1 MSSLRSDICEWL
13 GATDSEEDSEALVN
27 ECVSICQMYNLTA
40 KDLQYKWEAFSYGKA
55 QTILRFTHESAADMK
70 AQIQREIQAKN
81 ASSVSKP
88 TARGK
93 LANSTKFVGVNAKGL
108 TGPLKAA
115 AQPPKALFGGM
126 PSVPVKLEQDF
137 DGPIASSSRVTFVGQ
152 KEARQNRASQDRY
165 MYETLGERSENT
177 QLDGFG
183 ELILKHYRDVGQ
195 LGHPGVFSEE
205 SCVVVGR
212 IVLDAEA
219 SGSGIKL
226 NNQSLILEASRSHGD
241 GLRVPL
247 QLAPD
252 LKIRGGY
259 KGLGGVGLFP
269 GAVVALKGRNG
280 GGGYFIASEILA
292 IPPMPASPAP
302 PSNVAASFDVCIAC
316 GPFTPDTNL
325 DYKLW
330 KTLISNLKASKPAV
344 VLLLGPFVDAT
355 HTHIQD
361 GMVDAT
367 PSDIFKSQFI
377 APLRDFLSQSPTSTV
392 LLVPSV
398 KDIISDHA
406 VFPQCELDDEFRGDP
421 RIRLLPNPARF
432 SLNAISFAVCS
443 VDVLYHLRKEEYFRR
458 GEEVDSIVCEPEVAS
473 DPMSNLSRYVLQQ
486 RSNLHPTICIA
497 FIRYS
502 LFPWTL
508 HTKSI
513 LTVSHSAELRVA
525 ESPDDPGPD
534 VMILP
539 SRLKHFSKVVDNSV
553 VVNPSYVAKNTYATL
568 SYSGQGTGFP
578 KDRIS
583 ADIAKLS

>member
-13 GATDSEEDSEALVN
+13 GATDSEEDSESLIN
-27 ECVSICQMYNLTA
+27 ECISICQMYNLTA
-40 KDLQYKWEAFSYGKA
+40 KDLQYKWEALSYGKA
-55 QTILRFTHESAADMK
+55 QTILRFTRESASDVK
-70 AQIQREIQAKN
+70 AQIQREMQAKN
-81 ASSVSKP
+81 ASSVSKSAA
-88 TARGK
+88 TGFVRGK
-93 LANSTKFVGVNAKGL
+93 FANSAKFVGVNAKGL
-108 TGPLKAA
+108 AGPLKAA

-126 PSVPVKLEQDF
+126 ASVPVKLEQDF

-152 KEARQNRASQDRY
+152 KEARQNRAYRY
-165 MYETLGERSENT
+165 MYETLGERSDT
-177 QLDGFG
+177 LDAQLDGFG
-183 ELILKHYRDVGQ
+183 ELVLKHYRDIHQ

-226 NNQSLILEASRSHGD
+226 NDQSLILESSRSHGD

-247 QLAPD
+247 QLASD
-252 LKIRGGY
+252 LKIRGGSR
-259 KGLGGVGLFP
+259 GLGGVGLFP

-302 PSNVAASFDVCIAC
+302 PSNVAASFDMCIAC
-316 GPFTPDTNL
+316 GPFTPDANL
-325 DYKLW
+325 DYKPW
-330 KTLISNLKASKPAV
+330 RTLISNLKTSKPAV

-355 HTHIQD
+355 HAHIQN
-361 GMVDAT
+361 GMVDET
-367 PSDIFKSQFI
+367 PSDIFKHQFI

-398 KDIISDHA
+398 NDIISDHA

-432 SLNAISFAVCS
+432 SLNEISFAVCS

-458 GEEVDSIVCEPEVAS
+458 GQEVDSIVCEPEAAS

-486 RSNLHPTICIA
+486 RSFYPIFPVPLDVAHEVNLD
-497 FIRYS
+497 
-502 LFPWTL
+502 
-508 HTKSI
+508 
-513 LTVSHSAELRVA
+513 VSHSAELRVA
-525 ESPDDPGPD
+525 ESPEDPGPD
-534 VMILP
+534 VMVLP

-553 VVNPSYVAKNTYATL
+553 VVNPSYLTKGTYATL

-583 ADIAKLS
+583 ADIARLS

>member
-1 MSSLRSDICEWL
+1 MSSLRSEVIEWL
-13 GATDSEEDSEALVN
+13 GATELEEDSEALVN

-40 KDLQYKWEAFSYGKA
+40 EALKYKWEALSYG
-55 QTILRFTHESAADMK
+55 TTNSILRFTHESAADVK
-70 AQIQREIQAKN
+70 VQIQREIQAKN
-81 ASSVSKP
+81 ASSASKSAAA
-88 TARGK
+88 TSFARGK
-93 LANSTKFVGVNAKGL
+93 LANSAKFAGINANGL
-108 TGPLKAA
+108 TGTLKAA

-126 PSVPVKLEQDF
+126 ARVPVKLEQDF
-137 DGPIASSSRVTFVGQ
+137 DDPIASSSRVTFTGP
-152 KEARQNRASQDRY
+152 KEGRQNRAYRY
-165 MYETLGERSENT
+165 MYETLGERSETLDT

-195 LGHPGVFSEE
+195 LGHPGVFSEGT
-205 SCVVVGR
+205 SVVVGR

-219 SGSGIKL
+219 SGPGVKL
-226 NNQSLILEASRSHGD
+226 NDQSLILEASRAHGD

-292 IPPMPASPAP
+292 MPPMPASPAP

-316 GPFTPDTNL
+316 GPFTPDADL
-325 DYKLW
+325 DYKPW
-330 KTLISNLKASKPAV
+330 RTLISNLKASKPAV

-355 HTHIQD
+355 HSHIHD
-361 GMVDAT
+361 GKVDET
-367 PSDIFKSQFI
+367 PSDIFKRQFI
-377 APLRDFLSQSPTSTV
+377 GPLRNFLSQSPTSTV

-406 VFPQCELDDEFRGDP
+406 VFPQCELDDEFSGDP

-432 SLNAISFAVCS
+432 ALNGISFAVCS
-443 VDVLYHLRKEEYFRR
+443 VDVLYHLRKEEYSRR
-458 GEEVDSIVCEPEVAS
+458 GEEVDSIVCEPEAAS
-473 DPMSNLSRYVLQQ
+473 DPMSNLGRYILQQ
-486 RSNLHPTICIA
+486 RSFYPIFPVSLDVAHEVNLD
-497 FIRYS
+497 
-502 LFPWTL
+502 
-508 HTKSI
+508 
-513 LTVSHSAELRVA
+513 VSHSAELRVS
-525 ESPDDPGPD
+525 ESPDEPVPD
-534 VMILP
+534 VMVLP

-553 VVNPSYVAKNTYATL
+553 IVNPSFLTKGTYATL

-583 ADIAKLS
+583 ADIARLS

>member
-1 MSSLRSDICEWL
+1 MSSLRGNIVNWL
-13 GATDSEEDSEALVN
+13 GATEEEEDSEALVN

-40 KDLQYKWEAFSYGKA
+40 EDLQFKWEALSYGKA
-55 QTILRFTHESAADMK
+55 QTILRFTRESAADVK

-81 ASSVSKP
+81 ASSASKSASA
-88 TARGK
+88 TNFARGR
-93 LANSTKFVGVNAKGL
+93 LAHSAKFAGVNATGL

-115 AQPPKALFGGM
+115 SQPPKALFGGM
-126 PSVPVKLEQDF
+126 PSTPVKLEQDF
-137 DGPIASSSRVTFVGQ
+137 DGLIAGSSRIAFVGP
-152 KEARQNRASQDRY
+152 KDGRQNRAYRY
-165 MYETLGERSENT
+165 MYETLGERSETLDT

-183 ELILKHYRDVGQ
+183 DLILKHYRDAGQ

-205 SCVVVGR
+205 CCVVVGR
-212 IVLDAEA
+212 IVIDAEP
-219 SGSGIKL
+219 SGAGVKL
-226 NNQSLILEASRSHGD
+226 NDQSLILEASRAHGD

-247 QLAPD
+247 QLAPG

-292 IPPMPASPAP
+292 IPPMPVSPAP
-302 PSNVAASFDVCIAC
+302 PSNVAASFDMCIAC
-316 GPFTPDTNL
+316 GPFTPDANL
-325 DYKLW
+325 DYKPW
-330 KTLISNLKASKPAV
+330 RTLISNLKASKPAV

-355 HTHIQD
+355 HTYLQH
-361 GMVDAT
+361 GMVDEM
-367 PSDIFKSQFI
+367 PSDIFKRQFI
-377 APLRDFLSQSPTSTV
+377 TPLRDFLSQSPTSIV

-398 KDIISDHA
+398 NDIISNHA
-406 VFPQCELDDEFRGDP
+406 VFPQCELDDEFSGDP

-432 SLNAISFAVCS
+432 SLNGISFAVCS

-458 GEEVDSIVCEPEVAS
+458 GEEIDSIVCEPAAAS

-486 RSNLHPTICIA
+486 RSFYPIFPVSMDVAHEVNLD
-497 FIRYS
+497 
-502 LFPWTL
+502 
-508 HTKSI
+508 
-513 LTVSHSAELRVA
+513 VSHSAELRVA

-534 VMILP
+534 VMVLP

-553 VVNPSYVAKNTYATL
+553 VVNPSYLTKGTYATL

-583 ADIAKLS
+583 ANIAKLS

>member
-1 MSSLRSDICEWL
+1 MSSLRSEICEWL
-13 GATDSEEDSEALVN
+13 GTDSAEEDSEGLIN

-40 KDLQYKWEAFSYGKA
+40 NDLQYKWEALSYGQA
-55 QTILRFTHESAADMK
+55 QKILRFTRESATDMK

-81 ASSVSKP
+81 ASSVSKSAAG
-88 TARGK
+88 TSSVRGK
-93 LANSTKFVGVNAKGL
+93 LANSSKFAGLNAKGL
-108 TGPLKAA
+108 TGPLKTA

-126 PSVPVKLEQDF
+126 ASVPVKLEQDF
-137 DGPIASSSRVTFVGQ
+137 NGPIASSSRVTFVVQ
-152 KEARQNRASQDRY
+152 KEARQNRAYRY
-165 MYETLGERSENT
+165 MYETLGERSETLDT

-195 LGHPGVFSEE
+195 LGHPSVFSEE

-219 SGSGIKL
+219 SGPGVKL
-226 NNQSLILEASRSHGD
+226 NDQSLILEASRAHGD

-302 PSNVAASFDVCIAC
+302 PSNVAASFDMCIAC
-316 GPFTPDTNL
+316 GPFTPDANL
-325 DYKLW
+325 DYKPW
-330 KTLISNLKASKPAV
+330 RTLVSNLKASKPTV

-361 GMVDAT
+361 GMVDET
-367 PSDIFKSQFI
+367 PSDIFRRQFI
-377 APLRDFLSQSPTSTV
+377 APLHDFLSQSPTSTV

-398 KDIISDHA
+398 NDIISDHA
-406 VFPQCELDDEFRGDP
+406 VFPQCELDNEFSSDP
-421 RIRLLPNPARF
+421 RIRLLSNPARF
-432 SLNAISFAVCS
+432 SLNGISFAVCS

-458 GEEVDSIVCEPEVAS
+458 GEEVDSIVCEPEAAS

-486 RSNLHPTICIA
+486 RSFYPIFPVSLEVAHEVNLD
-497 FIRYS
+497 
-502 LFPWTL
+502 
-508 HTKSI
+508 
-513 LTVSHSAELRVA
+513 VSHSSELRVA

-534 VMILP
+534 VIVLP

-553 VVNPSYVAKNTYATL
+553 VVNPSYLTKGTYATL

-583 ADIAKLS
+583 ADIARLS

>member
-1 MSSLRSDICEWL
+1 MSSLRSEICKWL
-13 GATDSEEDSEALVN
+13 GTADSEEDSEALVN

-40 KDLQYKWEAFSYGKA
+40 EDLQYKWEALSYGKG
-55 QTILRFTHESAADMK
+55 QTILRFTRDSAADVK

-81 ASSVSKP
+81 ASSVSKSAAA
-88 TARGK
+88 TSLTRGK
-93 LANSTKFVGVNAKGL
+93 LAKFAGVNARGL

-126 PSVPVKLEQDF
+126 ASVPVKLEQDF
-137 DGPIASSSRVTFVGQ
+137 DGPIASSSRVTFAGP
-152 KEARQNRASQDRY
+152 KEGRQNRAYRY
-165 MYETLGERSENT
+165 MYETLNERSETLDT

-219 SGSGIKL
+219 SGPGVKL
-226 NNQSLILEASRSHGD
+226 NDQSLILEASRAHGD

-269 GAVVALKGRNG
+269 GAIVALKGRNG

-292 IPPMPASPAP
+292 IPAMPASLAP
-302 PSNVAASFDVCIAC
+302 PSNVAASFDMCIAC
-316 GPFTPDTNL
+316 GPFTPDANL
-325 DYKLW
+325 DYKPW
-330 KTLISNLKASKPAV
+330 RTLINNLKASKPAV
-344 VLLLGPFVDAT
+344 VLLLGPFVDTT
-355 HTHIQD
+355 HSYIQD
-361 GMVDAT
+361 GMIDET
-367 PSDIFKSQFI
+367 PSDIFKRQFI
-377 APLRDFLSQSPTSTV
+377 TPLRDFLSQSSTSTV

-398 KDIISDHA
+398 NDIISDHA
-406 VFPQCELDDEFRGDP
+406 VFPQCELGDEFSGDP

-432 SLNAISFAVCS
+432 SLNGISFAVCS

-458 GEEVDSIVCEPEVAS
+458 GEEVDSIVCEPEAAG

-486 RSNLHPTICIA
+486 RSFYPIFPVSLDVAHEVNLD
-497 FIRYS
+497 
-502 LFPWTL
+502 
-508 HTKSI
+508 
-513 LTVSHSAELRVA
+513 VSHSAELRVA

-534 VMILP
+534 VMVLP
-539 SRLKHFSKVVDNSV
+539 SRLKHFSKIVDNSV
-553 VVNPSYVAKNTYATL
+553 VVNPSYLTKGTYATL

-578 KDRIS
+578 QDRIS
-583 ADIAKLS
+583 ADIARLS

>member
-1 MSSLRSDICEWL
+1 MSSLHSEICEWL
-13 GATDSEEDSEALVN
+13 GTNSAEEDSEGLIN
-27 ECVSICQMYNLTA
+27 ECVSICQMYNLAA
-40 KDLQYKWEAFSYGKA
+40 KDLQYKWEALSYGQA
-55 QTILRFTHESAADMK
+55 QKILRFTCESAADVK

-81 ASSVSKP
+81 ASSVSKSAAG
-88 TARGK
+88 TSSVRGK
-93 LANSTKFVGVNAKGL
+93 LANSTKFVGLNAKGL
-108 TGPLKAA
+108 TGPLKTA

-126 PSVPVKLEQDF
+126 ANVPVKLEQDF
-137 DGPIASSSRVTFVGQ
+137 NGPIASSSRVTFVGQ
-152 KEARQNRASQDRY
+152 KEARQNRAYRY
-165 MYETLGERSENT
+165 MYETLGERSETLDT

-195 LGHPGVFSEE
+195 LGHPSVFSEE

-219 SGSGIKL
+219 SGPGVKL
-226 NNQSLILEASRSHGD
+226 NDQSLILEASRAHGD

-302 PSNVAASFDVCIAC
+302 PSNVAASFDMCIAC
-316 GPFTPDTNL
+316 GPFTPDANL
-325 DYKLW
+325 DYKPW
-330 KTLISNLKASKPAV
+330 RTLVNNLKASKPAV

-361 GMVDAT
+361 GMVDET
-367 PSDIFKSQFI
+367 PSDIFKRQFI
-377 APLRDFLSQSPTSTV
+377 APLHDFLSQSPTSTV

-398 KDIISDHA
+398 NDIISDHA
-406 VFPQCELDDEFRGDP
+406 VFPQCELDDEFCSDP
-421 RIRLLPNPARF
+421 RIQLLSNPARF
-432 SLNAISFAVCS
+432 SLNGISFAVCS

-458 GEEVDSIVCEPEVAS
+458 GEEVDPIVCEPEAAS

-486 RSNLHPTICIA
+486 RSFYPIFPVSLEVAHEVNLD
-497 FIRYS
+497 
-502 LFPWTL
+502 
-508 HTKSI
+508 
-513 LTVSHSAELRVA
+513 VSHSSELRVA

-534 VMILP
+534 VIVLP

-553 VVNPSYVAKNTYATL
+553 VVNPSYLTKGTYATI

-583 ADIAKLS
+583 ADIARLST

>member
-1 MSSLRSDICEWL
+1 MSSLRSDFCEWL
-13 GATDSEEDSEALVN
+13 GATDSEEDSEGLIN
-27 ECVSICQMYNLTA
+27 ECISICQMYNLTA
-40 KDLQYKWEAFSYGKA
+40 KDLQYKWEALSYGKA
-55 QTILRFTHESAADMK
+55 QTILRFTRESASDVK
-70 AQIQREIQAKN
+70 AQIQREMQAKN
-81 ASSVSKP
+81 ASSVSKSAA
-88 TARGK
+88 TGFVRGK
-93 LANSTKFVGVNAKGL
+93 FANSAKFAGVNAKGL

-126 PSVPVKLEQDF
+126 ASVPVKLEQDF
-137 DGPIASSSRVTFVGQ
+137 DGPIASSNKG
-152 KEARQNRASQDRY
+152 RAYRY
-165 MYETLGERSENT
+165 MYETLGERSDT
-177 QLDGFG
+177 LDAQLDGFG
-183 ELILKHYRDVGQ
+183 ELILKNYRDILQ

-226 NNQSLILEASRSHGD
+226 NDQSLILESSRSHGD
-241 GLRVPL
+241 GLR
-247 QLAPD
+247 
-252 LKIRGGY
+252 
-259 KGLGGVGLFP
+259 LFP

-302 PSNVAASFDVCIAC
+302 PSNVAASFDMCIAC
-316 GPFTPDTNL
+316 GPFTPDANL
-325 DYKLW
+325 DYKPW
-330 KTLISNLKASKPAV
+330 RTLISNLKTSKPAV

-355 HTHIQD
+355 HAHIQN
-361 GMVDAT
+361 GMVDET
-367 PSDIFKSQFI
+367 PSDIFKHQFI

-398 KDIISDHA
+398 NDIISDHA

-432 SLNAISFAVCS
+432 SLNEISFAVCS

-458 GEEVDSIVCEPEVAS
+458 GQEVDSIVCEPEAAS
-473 DPMSNLSRYVLQQ
+473 DPMSNLSRYDVAHEV
-486 RSNLHPTICIA
+486 NLD
-497 FIRYS
+497 
-502 LFPWTL
+502 
-508 HTKSI
+508 
-513 LTVSHSAELRVA
+513 VSHSAELRVA
-525 ESPDDPGPD
+525 ESPEDPGPD
-534 VMILP
+534 VMVLP

-553 VVNPSYVAKNTYATL
+553 VINPSYLTKGTYATL

>member
-13 GATDSEEDSEALVN
+13 GATDLEEDSEALIN

-40 KDLQYKWEAFSYGKA
+40 KDLQYKWEALSYGKA
-55 QTILRFTHESAADMK
+55 QTILRFTRESAADVK
-70 AQIQREIQAKN
+70 ARIQREIQAKN
-81 ASSVSKP
+81 ASSVSKS
-88 TARGK
+88 TATGFVRGK
-93 LANSTKFVGVNAKGL
+93 LANSAKFVGVTAKGL
-108 TGPLKAA
+108 AGPLKAA

-126 PSVPVKLEQDF
+126 TSVLVKTEQDF
-137 DGPIASSSRVTFVGQ
+137 DGPIASSSRVIFVGQ
-152 KEARQNRASQDRY
+152 KDARQNRAYRY
-165 MYETLGERSENT
+165 MYETLGERSETLDT

-205 SCVVVGR
+205 FCVVVGR

-219 SGSGIKL
+219 SGSGVKL
-226 NNQSLILEASRSHGD
+226 NDQSLILEASRAHGD

-292 IPPMPASPAP
+292 IPPMPASPIP
-302 PSNVAASFDVCIAC
+302 PSNVAASFDMCIAC
-316 GPFTPDTNL
+316 GPFTPDANL
-325 DYKLW
+325 DYKPW
-330 KTLISNLKASKPAV
+330 RTFINNLKASKPAV
-344 VLLLGPFVDAT
+344 VLILGPFIDAT

-361 GMVDAT
+361 GLVDET
-367 PSDIFKSQFI
+367 PSDLFKRQFI
-377 APLRDFLSQSPTSTV
+377 APLCDFLSQSPTSTV

-398 KDIISDHA
+398 NDIISDHA

-432 SLNAISFAVCS
+432 SLNGISFAVCS

-458 GEEVDSIVCEPEVAS
+458 GEEVDSIVCEPEAAN
-473 DPMSNLSRYVLQQ
+473 DPMSNLGRYVLQQ
-486 RSNLHPTICIA
+486 RSFYPIFPVSLDVAHEVNLD
-497 FIRYS
+497 
-502 LFPWTL
+502 
-508 HTKSI
+508 
-513 LTVSHSAELRVA
+513 VSHSAELRVA
-525 ESPDDPGPD
+525 ENPNDPAPD
-534 VMILP
+534 VMVLP

-553 VVNPSYVAKNTYATL
+553 VVNPSYLTKGTYATL
-568 SYSGQGTGFP
+568 SYSGQGTELP

-583 ADIAKLS
+583 ADIARLS

>member
-13 GATDSEEDSEALVN
+13 GATDSEEDSEALIN

-40 KDLQYKWEAFSYGKA
+40 KDLQYKWEALCYGKA
-55 QTILRFTHESAADMK
+55 QTIFRFTRESAADLK
-70 AQIQREIQAKN
+70 ARIQREIQAKN
-81 ASSVSKP
+81 ASSVSNSAA
-88 TARGK
+88 TGSARGK
-93 LANSTKFVGVNAKGL
+93 LANSAKFLGVNAKGL

-115 AQPPKALFGGM
+115 AQPPKALLGGM
-126 PSVPVKLEQDF
+126 TSVPVKLQHDF
-137 DGPIASSSRVTFVGQ
+137 DGPIASSSRVTFAGQ
-152 KEARQNRASQDRY
+152 KEARQNRAYRY
-165 MYETLGERSENT
+165 MYETLGERSETLDT

-195 LGHPGVFSEE
+195 LGHPGGFSEG

-226 NNQSLILEASRSHGD
+226 NDQSLILEASRAHGD

-280 GGGYFIASEILA
+280 GGGYFIASDILA

-302 PSNVAASFDVCIAC
+302 PSNVAASFDMCIAC
-316 GPFTPDTNL
+316 GPFTPDANL
-325 DYKLW
+325 DYKPW
-330 KTLISNLKASKPAV
+330 RTLISNLKASKPAV

-361 GMVDAT
+361 GMVDET
-367 PSDIFKSQFI
+367 PSDIFKRHFI
-377 APLRDFLSQSPTSTV
+377 APICDFLSQSPTSTV

-398 KDIISDHA
+398 NDIISDHA
-406 VFPQCELDDEFRGDP
+406 VFPQCELDDEFSSDP

-432 SLNAISFAVCS
+432 SLNGISFAVCS

-458 GEEVDSIVCEPEVAS
+458 GEEVDSIVCEPEAAS
-473 DPMSNLSRYVLQQ
+473 DPMSNLSRYILQQ
-486 RSNLHPTICIA
+486 RSFYPIFPVSLDVAHEVNLD
-497 FIRYS
+497 
-502 LFPWTL
+502 
-508 HTKSI
+508 
-513 LTVSHSAELRVA
+513 VSHSAELRVA

-534 VMILP
+534 VMVLP
-539 SRLKHFSKVVDNSV
+539 SRLKHFSKIVDNSV
-553 VVNPSYVAKNTYATL
+553 VVNPSYLTKGTYATL

-583 ADIAKLS
+583 ADIARLS